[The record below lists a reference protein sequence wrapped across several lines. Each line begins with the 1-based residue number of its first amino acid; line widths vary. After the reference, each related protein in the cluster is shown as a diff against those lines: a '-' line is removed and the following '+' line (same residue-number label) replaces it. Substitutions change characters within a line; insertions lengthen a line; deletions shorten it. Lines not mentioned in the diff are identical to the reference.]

1 MGNLCITQTQTQTL
15 APKNIINTNIQ
26 LNKQMHK
33 RVAELVTVIILY
45 HFTIWK
51 KWYETFSAAALQ
63 IAMHLF
69 RIDRWYIMLL

>member
-45 HFTIWK
+45 HFTI
-51 KWYETFSAAALQ
+51 
-63 IAMHLF
+63 
-69 RIDRWYIMLL
+69 